1 MMKNSPLQPSKP
13 KVCKPTFETV
23 QRVSDWSACGR
34 RRYRLGRFW
43 TNGPIACV
51 IGLNPSVANAH
62 ADDPTNRRLISLL
75 GDLGFGGY
83 WLVNLIAESTPYPDR
98 LGRHSRRLSMVN
110 RQVIEQA
117 IGESDQTIL
126 AWGLEACVVTSATGW
141 FDPFMNLNAL
151 EALRTANQN
160 IHSICRTVPSFI
172 VFLDMRIRM
181 KTKSR
186 LGCVA
191 GSLDTRFRM
200 QNLRRFHEVWHR
212 GKAWPSVAPDAL
224 DAAHL
229 DVDRSHQC
237 DL

>member
-1 MMKNSPLQPSKP
+1 
-13 KVCKPTFETV
+13 
-23 QRVSDWSACGR
+23 
-34 RRYRLGRFW
+34 LGRFW

-126 AWGLEACVVTSATGW
+126 AWGAGGMRCDFRYRLVRSIDEPQCFGSTKKGEPKHPLYLPNHSKLHRFPGYAHQDEDKISA
-141 FDPFMNLNAL
+141 
-151 EALRTANQN
+151 R
-160 IHSICRTVPSFI
+160 V
-172 VFLDMRIRM
+172 
-181 KTKSR
+181 
-186 LGCVA
+186 
-191 GSLDTRFRM
+191 
-200 QNLRRFHEVWHR
+200 RRRE
-212 GKAWPSVAPDAL
+212 S
-224 DAAHL
+224 
-229 DVDRSHQC
+229 
-237 DL
+237 